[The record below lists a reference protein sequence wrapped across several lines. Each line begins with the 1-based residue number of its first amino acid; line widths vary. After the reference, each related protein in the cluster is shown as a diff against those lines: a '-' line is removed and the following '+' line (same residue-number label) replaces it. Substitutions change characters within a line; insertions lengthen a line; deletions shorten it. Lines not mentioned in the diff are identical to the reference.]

1 MAKGEHDPKAAREA
15 ALSILLDESMESRD
29 KKNALEAIE
38 GGCDGICRAFEGVID
53 KNVMRGVDAVPGGT
67 WELFV
72 WHLETATAADDWNGD
87 SIKDAAVVFA
97 ANCLDAELL
106 ERFAACLLAV
116 MDERGEGD
124 GSRKPPLFLCQA
136 AVAMLE
142 NPAVSDDVLAGI
154 VGDAVRVAWTPQSP
168 FAKSAIAKGYVLSR
182 ERLEW
187 LTSLGVDEDAHGS
200 AASLE
205 RMAMTADYV
214 VAELTGHEWD
224 KWSDR
229 YDACTELAF
238 ELVDLGERYPTREE
252 LEKAVQALEAG
263 VPLDDLLA

>member
-1 MAKGEHDPKAAREA
+1 MSNGKHDPRTAREE
-15 ALSILLDESMESRD
+15 ALTILLDASMPPEDKKSALGAVESSRD
-29 KKNALEAIE
+29 
-38 GGCDGICRAFEGVID
+38 GIYRAFESVID
-53 KNVMRGVDAVPGGT
+53 ESIMKGADMVPAGT
-67 WELFV
+67 WVLFA
-72 WHLETATAADDWNGD
+72 WFLENKATADDWSED
-87 SIKDAAVVFA
+87 PIKDAAVVFA

-124 GSRKPPLFLCQA
+124 GSRKPPLFLCHA